1 MSDAGTAAGRTIG
14 PGAGRL
20 RQAWHGS
27 SRERRL
33 AALSAL
39 GLLLTLF
46 LPWFQETVIVRNGA
60 NVLQAA
66 TVSLTGWGAFSFAE
80 VVIVLIVVGVL
91 VLLFERAE
99 GRSFHL
105 PGGDGGVIL
114 TAGCVT
120 SLLLAW
126 RIVGNQGTDGH
137 GGYATSSGIE
147 WGIFLALAVSLL
159 LAYSGSRIRAAREP
173 EPPPRN
179 GGDEM
184 PFWGPS
190 PAPPAPAPATPAAA
204 RPTAVAASAASAA
217 PRRTRPPRPV
227 AAPGSAAPTP
237 AAADTTRVSEPRT
250 PPQAAEIPGR
260 APAVQDGPPTRVSQR
275 KQPARPFGEPPLPDD
290 PPTMRLDG
298 NRRPARADPDEQL
311 TMPLDG
317 HGDGKG

>member
-1 MSDAGTAAGRTIG
+1 MSDAGTAAGRTTG
-14 PGAGRL
+14 SGAGRL
-20 RQAWHGS
+20 RYAWGGS
-27 SRERRL
+27 SRDRRT
-33 AALSAL
+33 AALASV

-66 TVSLTGWGAFSFAE
+66 TVSLTGWGAFSLAE
-80 VVIVLIVVGVL
+80 VVMVLIVVGVL
-91 VLLFERAE
+91 ALLFERAE

-126 RIVGNQGTDGH
+126 RIVGNQGTSGH

-147 WGIFLALAVSLL
+147 WGIFIALALSLL

-173 EPPPRN
+173 EPPPRHH
-179 GGDEM
+179 GDEM

-190 PAPPAPAPATPAAA
+190 PTTPGPASPRAAGTSATPAGLSQQ
-204 RPTAVAASAASAA
+204 RPTPEA
-217 PRRTRPPRPV
+217 
-227 AAPGSAAPTP
+227 G
-237 AAADTTRVSEPRT
+237 RVPE
-250 PPQAAEIPGR
+250 R
-260 APAVQDGPPTRVSQR
+260 APVPQEGPPTRVSRRERQA
-275 KQPARPFGEPPLPDD
+275 KPFGAPPVPDD

-298 NRRPARADPDEQL
+298 ARQPPEADPDEQL

-317 HGDGKG
+317 HGDGRR